1 MGWKGSAICSAA
13 VPAFIGDRCW
23 SGASGAGAWRRRAR
37 RRPDAAWRSLLGLG
51 LQLADYWL
59 GYVLLLIPGLV
70 RSSLIIFDRYYYD
83 MVADPARYRYGGS
96 RRLLEVLSRVAP
108 HPDLILL
115 LDAPADVIV
124 DRKGELTLQEAEHL
138 RGSYLSVC
146 ARVKNVHRLDATQPG
161 AVR

>member
-1 MGWKGSAICSAA
+1 
-13 VPAFIGDRCW
+13 
-23 SGASGAGAWRRRAR
+23 
-37 RRPDAAWRSLLGLG
+37 LGLG

-83 MVADPARYRYGGS
+83 MVADPARYRYGGP

-108 HPDLILL
+108 HPDLTLL

-124 DRKGELTLQEAEHL
+124 DRKGELTLHEAEHL

-146 ARVKNVHRLDATQPG
+146 ARVKNVHRLDATQPAE
-161 AVR
+161 AVLTEAKLIILDEMARRFHRRSPMWAPAGLERTR